1 MKCTIKKILV
11 CLLATVISFSV
22 FLTPGQNEIGTRAH
36 ASMDDSAV
44 SCSGAVIGE
53 DVRISSRLW
62 ELLFGKD
69 EEEAKKDDTGTVLLL
84 AGGTI
89 FGAKIK
95 QSYLCVTD
103 PGSVKELK
111 AADRIISANG
121 KAITSAQELRDVIAA
136 CGGKEIK
143 LVVRRDDK
151 QISVGITP
159 RLEDGEYSL
168 GILLKDGAA
177 GIGTVTYIDPKTG
190 EFGGLGHGI
199 CDPDT
204 GELIDMKSGTVTGVI
219 LGGVKR
225 GEAGKP
231 GELSGI
237 LTEKVS
243 GTLYANTECGV
254 FGKLDN
260 IPENLNTVPIEIAT
274 RSEVHE
280 GEAMIYS
287 TVKNGQ
293 SKEFKVEISEINH
306 ASTGTK
312 SFKIKATDPA
322 LIAITGGVVRGMSG
336 SPIIQDGKLV
346 GAVTHVMVADPT
358 EGYGIF
364 IENML
369 SAANGE
375 ANRKAA

>member
-11 CLLATVISFSV
+11 CLLAAVISFSV
-22 FLTPGQNEIGTRAH
+22 FLTYGQNEIGIKAH
-36 ASMDDSAV
+36 ASTDDSAV

-62 ELLFGKD
+62 ELIFGKD
-69 EEEAKKDDTGTVLLL
+69 EEEAKKDNTGTVLLL
-84 AGGTI
+84 PGGTI

-95 QSYLCVTD
+95 QSYLCVSD
-103 PGSVKELK
+103 PGAIKELK
-111 AADRIISANG
+111 AADKIISANG
-121 KAITSAQELRDVIAA
+121 KTVNTAQDLRSVISS
-136 CGGKEIK
+136 CGGKAITLTVK
-143 LVVRRDDK
+143 RDNK
-151 QISVGITP
+151 QIDVNITP
-159 RLEDGEYSL
+159 KLENGEYSL

-204 GELIDMKSGTVTGVI
+204 GELIDMTSGSVTGVV

-243 GTLYANTECGV
+243 GTLYANTESGV

-280 GEAMIYS
+280 GEATIYS

-293 SKEFKVEISEINH
+293 AKEFKVEISEINH
-306 ASTGTK
+306 SSTGTK
-312 SFKIKATDPA
+312 SFKVKVTDPT

-346 GAVTHVMVADPT
+346 GAVTHVMVANPT

-369 SAANGE
+369 SAAHSQ
-375 ANRKAA
+375 AIPKAA

>member
-11 CLLATVISFSV
+11 CLLAAVISFSV
-22 FLTPGQNEIGTRAH
+22 FLTFGQNEIRISARASDED
-36 ASMDDSAV
+36 AI

-53 DVRISSRLW
+53 DVRISSRIW
-62 ELLFGKD
+62 ELIFGKD
-69 EEEAKKDDTGTVLLL
+69 KKKEEKDDTGTVLLIP
-84 AGGTI
+84 GGSI
-89 FGAKIK
+89 FGARIK
-95 QSYLCVTD
+95 QSYLCVSD
-103 PGSVKELK
+103 PGAVKELK
-111 AADRIISANG
+111 VADKIVSANG
-121 KAITSAQELRDVIAA
+121 KAIATAQDLKDVISST
-136 CGGKEIK
+136 CGNEIK
-143 LVVRRDDK
+143 LVVKRDDK
-151 QISVGITP
+151 EISVNITP

-177 GIGTVTYIDPKTG
+177 GIGTVTYVDPKTG

-199 CDPDT
+199 CDPET
-204 GELIDMKSGTVTGVI
+204 GELIEMKSGAVTGVI

-237 LTEKVS
+237 LTEKIS

-274 RSEVHE
+274 RSEVRE
-280 GEAMIYS
+280 GEATIYS

-293 SKEFKVEISEINH
+293 FKEFKVEISEINH

-312 SFKIKATDPA
+312 SFKIKATDPT

-336 SPIIQDGKLV
+336 SPIIQNGKLV
-346 GAVTHVMVADPT
+346 GAVTHVMIANPT

-369 SAANGE
+369 SAASE
-375 ANRKAA
+375 VALPKAA

>member
-11 CLLATVISFSV
+11 CLLAAVISFSV
-22 FLTPGQNEIGTRAH
+22 FLTFGQNEIRINARASDED
-36 ASMDDSAV
+36 AI

-53 DVRISSRLW
+53 DVRISSRIW
-62 ELLFGKD
+62 ELIFGKD
-69 EEEAKKDDTGTVLLL
+69 KKKEEKDDTGTVLLIP
-84 AGGTI
+84 GGSI
-89 FGAKIK
+89 FGARIK
-95 QSYLCVTD
+95 QSYLCVSD
-103 PGSVKELK
+103 PGAIKELK
-111 AADRIISANG
+111 VADKIVSANG
-121 KAITSAQELRDVIAA
+121 KAIATAQD
-136 CGGKEIK
+136 
-143 LVVRRDDK
+143 
-151 QISVGITP
+151 
-159 RLEDGEYSL
+159 
-168 GILLKDGAA
+168 LKDGAA
-177 GIGTVTYIDPKTG
+177 GIGTVTYVDPKTG

-199 CDPDT
+199 CDPET
-204 GELIDMKSGTVTGVI
+204 GELIEMKSGAVTGVI

-237 LTEKVS
+237 LTEKIS

-274 RSEVHE
+274 RSEVRE
-280 GEAMIYS
+280 GEATIYS

-293 SKEFKVEISEINH
+293 FKEFKVEISEINH

-312 SFKIKATDPA
+312 SFKIKATDPT

-369 SAANGE
+369 NVAEMPMA
-375 ANRKAA
+375 KAS